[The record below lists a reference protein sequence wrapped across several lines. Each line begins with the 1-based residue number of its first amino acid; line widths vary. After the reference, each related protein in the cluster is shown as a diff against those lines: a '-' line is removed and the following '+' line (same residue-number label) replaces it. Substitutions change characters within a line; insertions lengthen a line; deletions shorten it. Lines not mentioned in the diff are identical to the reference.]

1 MQMLVLV
8 LNNESYLE
16 DLLNELE
23 KKGIKGA
30 TIIDSTGMG
39 RVLHSNDD
47 IPIFGG
53 IKFLMNDKRPFNKTI
68 FTVIKDNQV
77 EIATKAVKDVV
88 GDLNEPGTGILFTVP
103 VSYCE
108 GINI

>member
-16 DLLNELE
+16 DLLSELE
-23 KKGIKGA
+23 KKGIRGA

-39 RVLHSNDD
+39 RVLHSNDN

-77 EIATKAVKDVV
+77 EIATKAIKDVV
-88 GDLNEPGTGILFTVP
+88 GDLNEPGAGILFTLP

-108 GINI
+108 GINL